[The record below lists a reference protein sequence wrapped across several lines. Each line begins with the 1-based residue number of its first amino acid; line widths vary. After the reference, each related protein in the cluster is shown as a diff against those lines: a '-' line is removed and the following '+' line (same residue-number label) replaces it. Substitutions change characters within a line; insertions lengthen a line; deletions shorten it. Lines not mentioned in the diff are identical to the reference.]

1 MLIQLCRAHNLYIS
15 NEHLGKDKFIGKN
28 TCKNST
34 VIDYFPLSSNVFQL
48 VSEFEVMN
56 FDPMLSNVQ
65 SPIHISFCVKE
76 TENLNFS
83 NDVSTSSNVN
93 KNFIKWKSERN
104 EDYVDLVPTNIS
116 NVINVLDTIKPD
128 NVLQSD
134 IDNLVNGFSSVLPVL
149 DAAKDTFGIYK
160 TRNVDGN
167 KLSNTHKT
175 WFSKTCENKR
185 KKFHKAR
192 ATYNKN
198 KNYNTRR
205 NMKIHAKEYKRT
217 MQESYRKFNDSFANE
232 LRQMSKSDS
241 RKFLNIL
248 NRYSE
253 SRTDSKAISIE
264 DLYDCFKSTHSFDE
278 IVECGEN
285 ENVIFCMN
293 DGISKELNE
302 SITDDEI
309 RNIVKNLSNNKAGGY
324 ARIVNEYIKST
335 IDQCIDIYVQ
345 LFNLV
350 FDSGFSPECW
360 TVGIIKPL
368 KKKQG

>member
-1 MLIQLCRAHNLYIS
+1 M
-15 NEHLGKDKFIGKN
+15 
-28 TCKNST
+28 T
-34 VIDYFPLSSNVFQL
+34 
-48 VSEFEVMN
+48 
-56 FDPMLSNVQ
+56 
-65 SPIHISFCVKE
+65 
-76 TENLNFS
+76 
-83 NDVSTSSNVN
+83 
-93 KNFIKWKSERN
+93 
-104 EDYVDLVPTNIS
+104 
-116 NVINVLDTIKPD
+116 
-128 NVLQSD
+128 
-134 IDNLVNGFSSVLPVL
+134 PVL

-167 KLSNTHKT
+167 KLLNTHKT

-185 KKFHKAR
+185 KKCHKAR
-192 ATYNKN
+192 AKYNKN

-205 NMKIHAKEYKRT
+205 NMKIYAEEYKRT
-217 MQESYRKFNDSFANE
+217 MQENYRKFNDRFANE

-264 DLYDCFKSTHSFDE
+264 DLYDCFKATNSFDE
-278 IVECGEN
+278 IDECGEN
-285 ENVIFCMN
+285 ANVIFCMN

-302 SITDDEI
+302 SITEDEI
-309 RNIVKNLSNNKAGGY
+309 RNIVNKLSNNKAGGY
-324 ARIVNEYIKST
+324 DRIVNEYIKST

-360 TVGIIKPL
+360 TVGIIKPF
-368 KKKQG
+368 